1 MKEDNSKIDQL
12 FREGLKKNYPVDSNL
27 WAAVETQLP
36 SSPKRMVPWYFSLNG
51 IALAFVLLMSAMIS
65 TDTVRINTV
74 GKSEGV
80 FAKDHTTK
88 QNQTELDEDYSFSQK
103 KTQVEQPQIKTNTTS
118 NSNTKQPSIIDTKND
133 IVETLEVPDVS
144 TKGIARTNA
153 ANASPEP
160 VVPDFKVSA
169 ISGNTVTQKFEAS
182 VNDIKM
188 EDDLAN
194 PSTRESSVKE
204 NNTSIS
210 FASKNQ
216 FSNLSTQQ
224 NEIELMVPKL
234 MKWNAVFSNYS
245 LQLNPKRKV
254 VSSIIQ
260 PPIQRQKLA
269 LEIVAM
275 RSYKSDKILAM
286 SNESLKEYKENSEV
300 AKSNSRMGINL
311 IRPYKFLTFGVGAH
325 YIVQTEQV
333 GYKVNREE
341 LGVDISYDTT
351 YRVVNS
357 NFVSNGKPVL
367 LIEKQI
373 NEIETP
379 SFTLVE
385 DYLYRTNT
393 FKRLSIPVFIGVQ
406 KNYGR
411 IMAELRAG
419 LVANYL
425 FDHQG
430 AYISKDLA
438 ITEDFGQSNSIRD
451 LVYGYQFNL
460 SLGYQV
466 NEIVG
471 VGVRCGYE
479 EDLTSFTKQYDSRWR
494 NQNLGLWLL
503 YQPNW

>member
-1 MKEDNSKIDQL
+1 
-12 FREGLKKNYPVDSNL
+12 
-27 WAAVETQLP
+27 
-36 SSPKRMVPWYFSLNG
+36 
-51 IALAFVLLMSAMIS
+51 
-65 TDTVRINTV
+65 
-74 GKSEGV
+74 
-80 FAKDHTTK
+80 
-88 QNQTELDEDYSFSQK
+88 
-103 KTQVEQPQIKTNTTS
+103 
-118 NSNTKQPSIIDTKND
+118 
-133 IVETLEVPDVS
+133 
-144 TKGIARTNA
+144 
-153 ANASPEP
+153 
-160 VVPDFKVSA
+160 
-169 ISGNTVTQKFEAS
+169 
-182 VNDIKM
+182 
-188 EDDLAN
+188 
-194 PSTRESSVKE
+194 
-204 NNTSIS
+204 
-210 FASKNQ
+210 
-216 FSNLSTQQ
+216 
-224 NEIELMVPKL
+224 
-234 MKWNAVFSNYS
+234 
-245 LQLNPKRKV
+245 
-254 VSSIIQ
+254 
-260 PPIQRQKLA
+260 
-269 LEIVAM
+269 M

-286 SNESLKEYKENSEV
+286 SNESFKEYKENSEV

-438 ITEDFGQSNSIRD
+438 VTEDFGQSNSIRD

-479 EDLTSFTKQYDSRWR
+479 EDLTSFTNQYDSRWR

>member
-74 GKSEGV
+74 GKSEGI

-103 KTQVEQPQIKTNTTS
+103 KTQAEQPQIKTNTTS

-133 IVETLEVPDVS
+133 IVETAVVPDVS

-160 VVPDFKVSA
+160 IVPDFKASA
-169 ISGNTVTQKFEAS
+169 INGNTVTQKFEAS

-194 PSTRESSVKE
+194 LSTRESSVKE

-245 LQLNPKRKV
+245 LQLNPKRKE

-260 PPIQRQKLA
+260 PPIQRQKL
-269 LEIVAM
+269 
-275 RSYKSDKILAM
+275 S
-286 SNESLKEYKENSEV
+286 
-300 AKSNSRMGINL
+300 G
-311 IRPYKFLTFGVGAH
+311 
-325 YIVQTEQV
+325 
-333 GYKVNREE
+333 KV
-341 LGVDISYDTT
+341 
-351 YRVVNS
+351 
-357 NFVSNGKPVL
+357 
-367 LIEKQI
+367 
-373 NEIETP
+373 
-379 SFTLVE
+379 
-385 DYLYRTNT
+385 
-393 FKRLSIPVFIGVQ
+393 
-406 KNYGR
+406 
-411 IMAELRAG
+411 
-419 LVANYL
+419 
-425 FDHQG
+425 
-430 AYISKDLA
+430 
-438 ITEDFGQSNSIRD
+438 
-451 LVYGYQFNL
+451 
-460 SLGYQV
+460 
-466 NEIVG
+466 
-471 VGVRCGYE
+471 
-479 EDLTSFTKQYDSRWR
+479 
-494 NQNLGLWLL
+494 
-503 YQPNW
+503 